1 MIQPPLITNPHIAA
15 IKTMGLKKM
24 GSVLVV
30 ATVTHHRN
38 PTPTMAL
45 PQLTTSTLTMAHD
58 PHASTTE
65 ANQASNVVASMLI

>member
-1 MIQPPLITNPHIAA
+1 MIQPPLITDPHIAT
-15 IKTMGLKKM
+15 IETMGLKKM

-38 PTPTMAL
+38 LTPTMAL
-45 PQLTTSTLTMAHD
+45 PQLTTSTAHD

-65 ANQASNVVASMLI
+65 ADQASNDVASMPI